1 MPKLNLTS
9 SLFLAAGAAI
19 GALLFAPKSGEELR
33 KDLKKEADRLSEQA
47 RQVADDFKEDLNDA
61 YHQAKSEVA
70 EDKLALEQKK
80 EELGYTVREI
90 ERELGGDEVIPN
102 DEEKLQAALKDAN
115 VADNSEF
122 QPNL

>member
-80 EELGYTVREI
+80 EELGHTVREI

-122 QPNL
+122 QLNL

>member
-80 EELGYTVREI
+80 EELGHTVREI
-90 ERELGGDEVIPN
+90 EP
-102 DEEKLQAALKDAN
+102 
-115 VADNSEF
+115 
-122 QPNL
+122 

>member
-1 MPKLNLTS
+1 M
-9 SLFLAAGAAI
+9 
-19 GALLFAPKSGEELR
+19 R

-47 RQVADDFKEDLNDA
+47 RQVVDDFKEDLNDA
-61 YHQAKSEVA
+61 YHQAKSEVT

-80 EELGYTVREI
+80 EELGHTVHEI

>member
-1 MPKLNLTS
+1 M
-9 SLFLAAGAAI
+9 
-19 GALLFAPKSGEELR
+19 R

-80 EELGYTVREI
+80 EELGHTVREI